1 MLLIKIF
8 VIYKALIVFAH
19 IHCVSK
25 TSATDTDFWQAIPL
39 IVVTSLDMVC

>member
-19 IHCVSK
+19 IHCVLTKSD
-25 TSATDTDFWQAIPL
+25 TDTDFWQALPL
-39 IVVTSLDMVC
+39 NVVTSLDMVC